1 MELLRKISRLPASD
15 RSLLAEAV
23 LWLAATRLGLWL
35 LPLQQVRRLL
45 ARAALSAMRTRRSRP
60 SVERIVWAVSAAQRV
75 VPRATCLPQALAAEA
90 LLLRSGYAAGLRIGV
105 VRTAPGRLVGHAWVE
120 QDGRVVLGDMRD
132 LSRYAP
138 LPPLPRAMP

>member
-15 RSLLAEAV
+15 RSLLVEAV

-45 ARAALSAMRTRRSRP
+45 ARALSARRPRQSRP

-90 LLLRSGYAAGLRIGV
+90 LLLRTGYAADLRIGV
-105 VRTAPGRLVGHAWVE
+105 VMTAPGRLVGHAWVE

-132 LSRYAP
+132 LSSYAP
-138 LPPLPRAMP
+138 LPPLPRTLP